1 MKNFFIGVVVG
12 AVSLVYVLGNIV
24 QYQDAKWGREQLDR
38 VEEPAMVLPQHMPV
52 VYAPAVSEPEPT
64 VSNIAMVDRAAAA
77 ILKKDGPAAAREFR
91 DAIEVNIRPAL
102 QEDLAPIVAAIR
114 HSENG
119 AAGKE
124 YGVLGP
130 GVRRDMERRGATY
143 RPQAGWCA
151 ATVQKTFDRWVEAG
165 KPGTFIEYLGNR
177 YCPVGAEN
185 DPTGL
190 NGNWQRNVSKWD
202 ATIRG

>member
-12 AVSLVYVLGNIV
+12 AVSLVYVLGSIA
-24 QYQDAKWGREQLDR
+24 QHQDAKWQSGQLDR
-38 VEEPAMVLPQHMPV
+38 VEEPAMVLPAHTPV
-52 VYAPAVSEPEPT
+52 VYAPAVSEPEPA
-64 VSNIAMVDRAAAA
+64 VSSSNLDLAAAA
-77 ILKKDGPAAAREFR
+77 ILKKDGPVAAAEFR
-91 DAIEVNIRPAL
+91 DAIEVNIRPDMR
-102 QEDLAPIVAAIR
+102 EDLAPIVAAIR
-114 HSENG
+114 HAENG

-151 ATVQKTFDRWVEAG
+151 ATVQKTFDRWVKAG
-165 KPGTFIEYLGNR
+165 EPGMFIEYLGNR
-177 YCPVGAEN
+177 YCPVGAAN

-190 NGNWQRNVSKWD
+190 NANWQRNVKTWYG
-202 ATIRG
+202 IILGH